1 MNLLL
6 RIIIIVFSA
15 IPIFTFGQV
24 QKHQYL
30 STGTWKLV
38 WADEFDY
45 NGLPDTLKWGYD
57 VGGNGW
63 GNNESQYYTYADTA
77 NAIVKDGLLT
87 ITARNEGYKSGK
99 YTSVRLTTKNKYG
112 LKYGRIEVRAKL
124 PKGRGMWPAI
134 WMLPVASKY
143 GIWPNSG
150 EIDIMEHVGYTP
162 DSIYSS
168 IHTGKFNHMQ
178 NTQKTQGLYVP
189 DLYTSFHE
197 FCVEWQPGYLSFFV
211 DGNKYMTIIRTKNDT
226 AEWPFN
232 QQFYLL
238 LNLAVGGNWGGK
250 LGIDDTAFPA
260 RMQIDYVRIY
270 KK

>member
-87 ITARNEGYKSGK
+87 ITARHEGYKSGK

-134 WMLPVASKY
+134 WMLPVYGLTAERLILWSMWGTRPIVFTVAS
-143 GIWPNSG
+143 IL
-150 EIDIMEHVGYTP
+150 E
-162 DSIYSS
+162 SS
-168 IHTGKFNHMQ
+168 ITCKIPKRHRACMSPIYIRLFMSSAWSGSRGTLVSLLMVI
-178 NTQKTQGLYVP
+178 NT
-189 DLYTSFHE
+189 
-197 FCVEWQPGYLSFFV
+197 
-211 DGNKYMTIIRTKNDT
+211 
-226 AEWPFN
+226 
-232 QQFYLL
+232 
-238 LNLAVGGNWGGK
+238 
-250 LGIDDTAFPA
+250 
-260 RMQIDYVRIY
+260 
-270 KK
+270 